1 MKSEPK
7 DDSAPV
13 TPDVGNPVEPPSDH
27 FEKRSQSEAD
37 YEYFT
42 KLAEENG
49 ALSPTHTALS
59 QDGRT
64 LSAAPPSSRSVGTD
78 FPASGE
84 QPKHLVDPGEESLT
98 VSDIWAAALLP
109 QTSAYVEI
117 LRDPNASRGR
127 AYAWMAIAGAATY
140 GFSMV
145 IQILFGFLAF
155 QWPGAAGTN
164 PAHLTLGLE
173 VSVGIILAGLPVSAA
188 AAVIT
193 LVILA
198 SLYRFIASTL
208 GGSGTYPMMVYAM
221 ASYLAPLSI
230 TSGIIAAI
238 PYVNVLLIPLL
249 LYAAALTL
257 TAVRTVNRLNWWKAS
272 LVVFIFP
279 NLAGAGL
286 AALIAA
292 ALRYLAPSS
301 LSAAFI
307 GLYTSILQQFQLLI
321 P

>member
-1 MKSEPK
+1 MKSEQRDGKTMDKPGTV
-7 DDSAPV
+7 SGSESPL
-13 TPDVGNPVEPPSDH
+13 DH
-27 FEKRSQSEAD
+27 TDQRSQSEAD

-42 KLAEENG
+42 KLAEEAHLPAESEKTSSESSNEIISQG
-49 ALSPTHTALS
+49 SQAIGTVTPT
-59 QDGRT
+59 
-64 LSAAPPSSRSVGTD
+64 SR
-78 FPASGE
+78 E
-84 QPKHLVDPGEESLT
+84 QPQHLVDPADESLT

-117 LRDPNASRGR
+117 LKDPNASRGR

-155 QWPGAAGTN
+155 QWPGAAGTS
-164 PAHLTLGLE
+164 PAPLTLELE

-272 LVVFIFP
+272 LAVFIFP

-286 AALIAA
+286 LALAAA
-292 ALRYLAPSS
+292 ALRYLAPPS
-301 LSAAFI
+301 LSAAFM
-307 GLYTSILQQFQLLI
+307 GLYSSILRQFQLLI